1 MSDDQFTKIAVSL
14 LTGVKDLVDW
24 GVEGGHTTEEQLR
37 LTVSARQ
44 AKAKELVG
52 AGVSQRQA
60 AKLLGVSHTQIRKDV
75 ETKLPETENI
85 VATKSEVIRL
95 QNEEVKPR
103 LVEVPDERFET
114 IVIDPPWP
122 MKKIERDVRPS

>member
-75 ETKLPETENI
+75 DAAPRAFPQARCILRHDEFGNSWAENRCFLSRTARR
-85 VATKSEVIRL
+85 VFAIR
-95 QNEEVKPR
+95 K
-103 LVEVPDERFET
+103 
-114 IVIDPPWP
+114 
-122 MKKIERDVRPS
+122 